1 MGVKLLKSVEDIST
15 TKKRLR
21 IEIPSDVIEKEIR
34 DSIEKVRQKA
44 KIPGFRPGRTPVNI
58 IEKRFGKEVE
68 AEALDKIIP
77 EYYSK
82 ALKEAELTPVAMP
95 VFDEKLDFKRNNP
108 VSLSITVEVMPKIEN
123 LSYENMKVKDIPAA
137 VDDAEV
143 EDYLKKLQGEKAI
156 YEVAEKEIETDDLV
170 SFEYVDAKI
179 AGEENAAFLK
189 EQISKM
195 GNEVLPPDI
204 IEKMIGKKK
213 NDIVEFTTTPK
224 VFGEDCKSK
233 ELAGKTINMKV
244 AIKEIKKKNLP
255 AIDDEFAKDLGFEN
269 ISEMKEK
276 IKEKILNFKKEHIV
290 RIQKAIIVNKIL
302 EAHNFEVPETLVKK
316 ELESLMMEESL
327 SDARYKPAP
336 ASEARPGMQDNTPLT
351 PPLLRGEF
359 KGGDAGSLEAEKKD
373 FENLQAD
380 MGSKAVRNVRASIII
395 DAIGQKEGITVT
407 DDEIKDRIAVL
418 AQRLSATPEAVI
430 NFYKYKEG
438 SLEGLR
444 HSIFEDKVMDM
455 LLSKAIIEK
464 GE

>member
-1 MGVKLLKSVEDIST
+1 MLKSVEDIST

-21 IEIPSDVIEKEIR
+21 IEIPSDVIEKEIG

-44 KIPGFRPGRTPVNI
+44 KIPGFRSGRTPVNI

-68 AEALDKIIP
+68 AEVLDKIIP

-95 VFDEKLDFKRNNP
+95 VFDEKPDFKRNNP

-123 LSYENMKVKDIPAA
+123 LSYENMKIKDIPAA

-189 EQISKM
+189 EQILKM
-195 GNEVLPPDI
+195 GNEILPPDI

-213 NDIVEFTTTPK
+213 DDIVEFATT
-224 VFGEDCKSK
+224 FNGDCKSK
-233 ELAGKTINMKV
+233 ELAGKTVDMKV

-269 ISEMKEK
+269 IPEMKEK
-276 IKEKILNFKKEHIV
+276 IKEKIFAVKKEHIV
-290 RIQKAIIVNKIL
+290 KIGR
-302 EAHNFEVPETLVKK
+302 AHV
-316 ELESLMMEESL
+316 
-327 SDARYKPAP
+327 
-336 ASEARPGMQDNTPLT
+336 
-351 PPLLRGEF
+351 
-359 KGGDAGSLEAEKKD
+359 
-373 FENLQAD
+373 
-380 MGSKAVRNVRASIII
+380 
-395 DAIGQKEGITVT
+395 
-407 DDEIKDRIAVL
+407 
-418 AQRLSATPEAVI
+418 
-430 NFYKYKEG
+430 
-438 SLEGLR
+438 
-444 HSIFEDKVMDM
+444 
-455 LLSKAIIEK
+455 
-464 GE
+464 

>member
-1 MGVKLLKSVEDIST
+1 VEDIST

-21 IEIPSDVIEKEIR
+21 IEIPSDVIEKEIG

-68 AEALDKIIP
+68 AEVLDKIIP

-82 ALKEAELTPVAMP
+82 ALKEAELTPAAMP

-123 LSYENMKVKDIPAA
+123 LNYENIEIEDIPVI
-137 VDDAEV
+137 VDEAEV
-143 EDYLKKLQGEKAI
+143 EEYLKKLQGEKAI
-156 YEVAEKEIETDDLV
+156 YEVSEKEIDTDDLV

-179 AGEENAAFLK
+179 AGEENAASLK

-195 GNEVLPPDI
+195 GNEILPPDI

-213 NDIVEFTTTPK
+213 DDIVEFTTTPK

-233 ELAGKTINMKV
+233 ELAGKTIDMKV

-255 AIDDEFAKDLGFEN
+255 TIDDEFAKDLGFEN

-276 IKEKILNFKKEHIV
+276 IKEKILNFKKEHAA
-290 RIQKAIIVNKIL
+290 RIQKAKIVNKIL
-302 EAHNFEVPETLVKK
+302 EAHNLEVPEALVKR
-316 ELESLMMEESL
+316 ELESVMLEESMGEL
-327 SDARYKPAP
+327 KGGHPESGITHLI
-336 ASEARPGMQDNTPLT
+336 SEADSPEQEEKN
-351 PPLLRGEF
+351 
-359 KGGDAGSLEAEKKD
+359 LEK
-373 FENLQAD
+373 LQTELKN
-380 MGSKAVRNVRASIII
+380 KALKTVQASIII
-395 DAIGQKEGITVT
+395 DVIGQKEGITVT

-418 AQRLSATPEAVI
+418 AQRLSAAPEAVI
-430 NFYKYKEG
+430 KFYKYKEG

-444 HSIFEDKVMDM
+444 HSIFEDKVLDM

>member
-1 MGVKLLKSVEDIST
+1 LLKSVEDIST

-21 IEIPSDVIEKEIR
+21 IEIPSDVIEKEIG

-156 YEVAEKEIETDDLV
+156 YEVAEKEIEIDDLV

-195 GNEVLPPDI
+195 GNEILPPDI

-233 ELAGKTINMKV
+233 ELAGKTIDMKV
-244 AIKEIKKKNLP
+244 AIKEIKKKSLP
-255 AIDDEFAKDLGFEN
+255 EIDDEFAKDLGFEN
-269 ISEMKEK
+269 ISEMKVK

-290 RIQKAIIVNKIL
+290 RIQKAIIVNKVL

-316 ELESLMMEESL
+316 ELESLRMEESL
-327 SDARYKPAP
+327 SDARYKT
-336 ASEARPGMQDNTPLT
+336 QDNTPL
-351 PPLLRGEF
+351 PSPLLEGEF
-359 KGGDAGSLEAEKKD
+359 KGGDAGSLETEKKD

-380 MGSKAVRNVRASIII
+380 MGSKAVRNVQASIII
-395 DAIGQKEGITVT
+395 DAIGQKERITVT
-407 DDEIKDRIAVL
+407 DDEVNERISL
-418 AQRLSATPEAVI
+418 IAQRLSATPEAVI

>member
-1 MGVKLLKSVEDIST
+1 VEDIST

-21 IEIPSDVIEKEIR
+21 IEIPSDVIEKEIG

-68 AEALDKIIP
+68 AEVLDKIIP

-82 ALKEAELTPVAMP
+82 ALKEAELTPAAMP

-123 LSYENMKVKDIPAA
+123 LNYENIEIEDIPVI
-137 VDDAEV
+137 VDEAEV
-143 EDYLKKLQGEKAI
+143 EEYLKKLQGEKAI
-156 YEVAEKEIETDDLV
+156 YEVSEKEIDTDDLV

-179 AGEENAAFLK
+179 AGEENAASLK

-195 GNEVLPPDI
+195 GNEILPPDI

-213 NDIVEFTTTPK
+213 DDIVEFTTTPK

-233 ELAGKTINMKV
+233 ELAGKTIDMKV

-255 AIDDEFAKDLGFEN
+255 TIDDEFAKDLGFEN

-276 IKEKILNFKKEHIV
+276 IKEKILNFKKEHAA
-290 RIQKAIIVNKIL
+290 RIQKAKIVNKIL
-302 EAHNFEVPETLVKK
+302 EAHNFEVPEALVKR
-316 ELESLMMEESL
+316 ELESVMLEESMGEL
-327 SDARYKPAP
+327 KGGHPESGITHLI
-336 ASEARPGMQDNTPLT
+336 SEADSPEQEEKN
-351 PPLLRGEF
+351 
-359 KGGDAGSLEAEKKD
+359 LEK
-373 FENLQAD
+373 LQTELKN
-380 MGSKAVRNVRASIII
+380 KALKTVQASIII
-395 DAIGQKEGITVT
+395 DVIGQKEGITVT

-418 AQRLSATPEAVI
+418 AQRLSAAPEAVI
-430 NFYKYKEG
+430 KFYKYKEG

-444 HSIFEDKVMDM
+444 HSIFEDKVLDM